1 MKAEYFR
8 QQRQLMVHQQLVKGG
23 VKDKRVLAAFS
34 SVPRELFVKP
44 GSEEHAYED
53 SPLCIEEGQT
63 ISQPRMVAMM
73 CELAELT
80 PQSRVLEVGTGR
92 GYAAAILGQ
101 LAAEVYSIERL
112 PVLASLAAKKLA
124 SLGYSHIQVD
134 CRDGTMGWPE
144 KAPFDAILVAAASP
158 SIPPTLK
165 SQLKVGGRLIIP
177 VGGESIQSLV
187 KVTRLDEDLYETR
200 EITTVRFVP
209 LIGREGW

>member
-1 MKAEYFR
+1 MGKEQYK

-34 SVPRELFVKP
+34 TVPRELFVRP
-44 GSEEHAYED
+44 GSEDQAYDD

-101 LAAEVYSIERL
+101 LAHEVYTVERL
-112 PVLASLAAKKLA
+112 PLLASLAAKRLA
-124 SLGYSHIQVD
+124 SLGYTNIRVD
-134 CRDGTMGWPE
+134 CRDGTLGWPE
-144 KAPFDAILVAAASP
+144 KAPYDAILVAAASP
-158 SIPPTLK
+158 SVPKTLR
-165 SQLKVGGRLIIP
+165 SQLKVGGHLILP
-177 VGGESIQSLV
+177 VGGEELQSLV
-187 KVTRLDEDLYETR
+187 KVTRLDEDRFRTR